1 MDKFKELYAFTLDRE
16 EEVEKET
23 SRTDKKTGEKIT
35 KTKKVKEKK
44 PYQIRIKRPSRRE
57 LEEAELEYS
66 IEMSNC
72 VKKGI
77 LTRAMLYK
85 KYSDT
90 GGMYT
95 EDEAS
100 DYGKIYK
107 DVLTAQNEY
116 VRLDSAEKKTKKQ
129 KDRLEEIKSEL
140 ADAKRKLVEYESN
153 MHTLFDHTA
162 DTKAQNK
169 LLLWYS
175 LMLTHIQGEDD
186 DKPYHYFQGD
196 TFEEKKDDYYIKEDA
211 GDSFYFDVVK
221 KVTTILAFWFFN
233 QASKPEEFNKLIE
246 GVEKGEI

>member
-1 MDKFKELYAFTLDRE
+1 MDEFKELYAFTLDRE

-44 PYQIRIKRPSRRE
+44 SYQIRIKRPSRRE

-66 IEMSNC
+66 IEMSKC

-100 DYGKIYK
+100 DYSKIYK
-107 DVLTAQNEY
+107 DILTAQNEY
-116 VRLDSAEKKTKKQ
+116 VRLDTVEKKTKEQ
-129 KDRLEEIKSEL
+129 I
-140 ADAKRKLVEYESN
+140 
-153 MHTLFDHTA
+153 
-162 DTKAQNK
+162 
-169 LLLWYS
+169 
-175 LMLTHIQGEDD
+175 
-186 DKPYHYFQGD
+186 
-196 TFEEKKDDYYIKEDA
+196 
-211 GDSFYFDVVK
+211 SF
-221 KVTTILAFWFFN
+221 
-233 QASKPEEFNKLIE
+233 
-246 GVEKGEI
+246 

>member
-1 MDKFKELYAFTLDRE
+1 MDRE

-44 PYQIRIKRPSRRE
+44 SYQIRIKRPSRRE

-66 IEMSNC
+66 IEMSKC

-100 DYGKIYK
+100 DYSKIYK
-107 DVLTAQNEY
+107 DILTAQNEY
-116 VRLDSAEKKTKKQ
+116 VRLDTVEKKTKEQ
-129 KDRLEEIKSEL
+129 KEKLEKIKSDL
-140 ADAKRKLVEYESN
+140 ADSKRKLVEFESN

-186 DKPYHYFQGD
+186 DQPFPYFQGGN
-196 TFEEKKDDYYIKEDA
+196 FEEKKEDYFLKD
-211 GDSFYFDVVK
+211 FDITAQLDQIYLYYVSREPSQTPV
-221 KVTTILAFWFFN
+221 LHN
-233 QASKPEEFNKLIE
+233 QCA
-246 GVEKGEI
+246 EIG